1 MRGATTLIEMHSL
14 FKCSA
19 DYGATMDVVETIPK
33 LTDLNKVPLIYL
45 FFNPIFD
52 REFRVDIFFVFE

>member
-1 MRGATTLIEMHSL
+1 
-14 FKCSA
+14 
-19 DYGATMDVVETIPK
+19 MDVVETIPK